1 MKIQLSE
8 IFTSIQ
14 GETSCAGYVSVFVRT
29 AGCNL
34 SCSYCDTGYAHSG
47 GDSADVDDIIKKIR
61 GYGPVHHI
69 TVTGGEPLC
78 QNAVPLL
85 VEKLISLRY
94 RVRIETNGSID
105 ISCVPP
111 PAERIVDV
119 KTPSSGESGS
129 FCMNNIKQLAPTDE
143 VKFVVS
149 HKADIEFA
157 CKFCLDHLLNISVPI
172 NVSPV
177 PGMISFAECAHFILA
192 EMPYARFNVQ
202 LHKIIWPNGEPK

>member
-1 MKIQLSE
+1 MKIQIAE

-34 SCSYCDTGYAHSG
+34 ACSYCDTGYAQSG
-47 GDSADVDDIIKKIR
+47 GESADVDDVIKKICASGR
-61 GYGPVHHI
+61 VHHV
-69 TVTGGEPLC
+69 TLTGGEPLC

-85 VEKLISLRY
+85 VEKMISLRY

-129 FCMNNIKQLAPTDE
+129 FCMNNIKQLTTADE

-149 HKADIEFA
+149 DSADLEFA
-157 CKFCLDHLLNISVPI
+157 RKFCFENLLNTSAPISI
-172 NVSPV
+172 SPV
-177 PGMISFAECAHFILA
+177 PGKISFALCAQFILA
-192 EMPYARFNVQ
+192 EMPFARFNIQ